1 MSQDSLFESL
11 VQAAARRSIAEE
23 DLRHML
29 EDEVRM
35 LSSGARV
42 HDYIRVFAIRHL
54 RERMLSDDDDLSG
67 GSSAPPGYRAIES
80 VHVRNGF

>member
-11 VQAAARRSIAEE
+11 VRAAASRSIAEE
-23 DLRHML
+23 ELRHML
-29 EDEVRM
+29 EDEVRA

-54 RERMLSDDDDLSG
+54 RERMLSDDD
-67 GSSAPPGYRAIES
+67 GSSGAPPGYFPVQSA
-80 VHVRNGF
+80 HHARNGL